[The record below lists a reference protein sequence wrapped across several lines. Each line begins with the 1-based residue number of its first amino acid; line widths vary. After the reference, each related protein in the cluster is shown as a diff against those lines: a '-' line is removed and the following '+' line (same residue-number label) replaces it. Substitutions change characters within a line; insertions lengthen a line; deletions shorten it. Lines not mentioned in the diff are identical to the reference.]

1 MITDFFGAILGIV
14 LCLFL
19 FSPLV
24 LGIYMLVN
32 SKIDVDGDGKGD
44 I

>member
-1 MITDFFGAILGIV
+1 MITDYIGAALGIM

-19 FSPLV
+19 FSPVVLV
-24 LGIYMLVN
+24 IYMLVN